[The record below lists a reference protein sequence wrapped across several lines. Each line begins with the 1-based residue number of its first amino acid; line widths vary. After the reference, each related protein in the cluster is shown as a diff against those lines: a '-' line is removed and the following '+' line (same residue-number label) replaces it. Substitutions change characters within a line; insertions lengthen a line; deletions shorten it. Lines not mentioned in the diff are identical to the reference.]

1 MKVAELFVQKQLVSD
16 IENGLKI
23 IMKSCK
29 IRDKIE
35 EDKEMKLNY
44 SLFQRIFISRIFKE
58 SLVEVLREIE
68 DGVHRQP
75 PPTNT
80 RRLARQQSFRKQLS
94 NRKDETIG

>member
-68 DGVHRQP
+68 DGVHRMP
-75 PPTNT
+75 PSNT
-80 RRLARQQSFRKQLS
+80 RRLVRQQSFRKQLS